1 MHTCSPH
8 VCIFSIERMFEGI
21 ICVRCVGCTAGY
33 ITGVLEDA
41 RVYSGHAG
49 KKELDVAD
57 VRLAVQ
63 TRVDHSF
70 TTPPPRDVSSCVHQR
85 KFCGILDY
93 LPVHAWLV

>member
-1 MHTCSPH
+1 MYMY
-8 VCIFSIERMFEGI
+8 V
-21 ICVRCVGCTAGY
+21 AGY

-49 KKELDVAD
+49 KKELDVSD

-70 TTPPPRDVSSCVHQR
+70 TTPPPRDVSSTVRTCKYSLQIHMYMYST
-85 KFCGILDY
+85 C
-93 LPVHAWLV
+93 